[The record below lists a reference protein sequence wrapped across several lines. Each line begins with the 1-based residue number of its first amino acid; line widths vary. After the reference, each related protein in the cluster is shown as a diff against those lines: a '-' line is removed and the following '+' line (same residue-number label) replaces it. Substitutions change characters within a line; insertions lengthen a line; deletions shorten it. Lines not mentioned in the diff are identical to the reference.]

1 MENSISEQFIEDL
14 KMIEI
19 VNYSSKQL
27 DDFLKKIN
35 LEKACINYEET
46 DKVLLL
52 KFKIQSVYETLK
64 TKIEKGKST
73 SFLQKKFFYD
83 ATPKESKLILN
94 FELFKDFI
102 FLDIYK
108 IYQTDI
114 NQEIKVMAEVH
125 SGGISVRNLLG
136 INLTALEIK
145 NILIK
150 IINEFEIHIL
160 KNDKLDKGNYEL
172 KTAIKKEYK
181 DFVNEILKEN
191 VDVEKKKFEIV
202 VFSKMIYMG
211 FLEMD
216 LKTSKVK
223 FGIEDYEL
231 SISFYIHIAF
241 NHYYSV
247 FKNTNKFATKDHFII
262 HGYNEWKDIIFNLS
276 AKFNKMNA
284 DLKCTSVII
293 FVLDFNYYKLALNKK
308 NKKISSLFPLNKE
321 EVSKI
326 DNEILIITL

>member
-1 MENSISEQFIEDL
+1 MNEIEALSRKQFEEFLNQIDLEMSLLNLNDSVKIIDFQNKIEMVYLNIS
-14 KMIEI
+14 
-19 VNYSSKQL
+19 N
-27 DDFLKKIN
+27 
-35 LEKACINYEET
+35 
-46 DKVLLL
+46 
-52 KFKIQSVYETLK
+52 
-64 TKIEKGKST
+64 KIEKGVNL
-73 SFLQKKFFYD
+73 SFVEKKFFYD
-83 ATPKESKLILN
+83 KTKKEEKIFLD

-114 NQEIKVMAEVH
+114 SQQIKVMAEIH
-125 SGGISVRNLLG
+125 SGGISIRNLLG
-136 INLTALEIK
+136 INLTASEIK

-150 IINEFEIHIL
+150 IINDFEINIL
-160 KNDKLDKGNYEL
+160 NNDKLNKDNYEL

-191 VDVEKKKFEIV
+191 VDVEKKKFEIA
-202 VFSKMIYMG
+202 VFSKMIYMS

-216 LKTSKVK
+216 LQTNIVK
-223 FGIEDYEL
+223 FGLDDYEL

-241 NHYYSV
+241 RHYYHI

-262 HGYNEWKDIIFNLS
+262 NGYNEWKDIIFKLS
-276 AKFNKMNA
+276 TKFNNMNA

-293 FVLDFNYYKLALNKK
+293 FILDFNHYKLALNKK
-308 NKKISSLFPLNKE
+308 NKKISSLFPLNNE